1 MTSRLPWF
9 SMVVVGALLSGC
21 ASVSTMGLARTLN
34 QGAVQGWVAPEGG
47 GVVALTGASTVA
59 GSTGVG
65 YPLLEGGIRVGVTD
79 HFELGARLGLSGI
92 GLEGKIGFL
101 RSPTMDTGINLSLN
115 PGVTYVGFG
124 AGPAF
129 LGTLTFHLPVL
140 IGIDFGGHELVLGP
154 RFIDQLVFA
163 GVSGTGSAT
172 SSAGINVIYAGGSV
186 GVALKVGSSLRIL
199 PEVSI
204 GVPLVITGT
213 VGTSSATAVG
223 AGGLIFQAGV
233 AFLFGTSNSYD
244 PPEALPT
251 PPPPPPPPPAN
262 APLPPEPAPIMPPPS
277 AP

>member
-1 MTSRLPWF
+1 MTSRLLGL
-9 SMVVVGALLSGC
+9 SMVVMGTLLSGC

-47 GVVALTGASTVA
+47 GVVAVTGTIA
-59 GSTGVG
+59 GATGVG

-79 HFELGARLGLSGI
+79 RFELGARLGLSGV

-124 AGPAF
+124 LGSAF
-129 LGTLTFHLPVL
+129 VGTLTFHLPLL

-163 GVSGTGSAT
+163 GTSGTGSSA
-172 SSAGINVIYAGGSV
+172 SSAGINIIYAGGSV
-186 GVALKVGSSLRIL
+186 GFAIKAGPNLRIL

-204 GVPLVITGT
+204 GVPVVATGT

-233 AFLFGTSNSYD
+233 AFLFGTSNAYD

-251 PPPPPPPPPAN
+251 PPPPPAPAN
-262 APLPPEPAPIMPPPS
+262 APLPPEPAPAPIMPPPP
-277 AP
+277 APTP

>member
-1 MTSRLPWF
+1 MTSRLLWL
-9 SMVVVGALLSGC
+9 SMVVMGTLLSGC

-47 GVVALTGASTVA
+47 GVVALTGVSTASGA
-59 GSTGVG
+59 TGVG

-124 AGPAF
+124 AGTAF
-129 LGTLTFHLPVL
+129 IGTLTFHLPVL

-163 GVSGTGSAT
+163 GITGSG
-172 SSAGINVIYAGGSV
+172 SAGLNVIYAGGSV
-186 GVALKVGSSLRIL
+186 GFAIKAGSSLRIL

-204 GVPLVITGT
+204 GVPVVTTGT

-233 AFLFGTSNSYD
+233 AFLFGTSDAYER
-244 PPEALPT
+244 PEALT
-251 PPPPPPPPPAN
+251 PPPPPPPAPAN
-262 APLPPEPAPIMPPPS
+262 APLPPEPAPIMPPPP
-277 AP
+277 APTP